1 VRITYN
7 APVILTTTL
16 LALGVMVGSM
26 LTDGGLTRDLFTVR
40 PPMEFSN
47 PLAWFRLVSHILG
60 HQDWAHL
67 AGNFTF
73 ILLLGP
79 VLEERYGS
87 VNLLEMMV
95 LTAMT
100 TGLLSIT
107 VFSTGLLGASGI
119 VFMMILLSSFTNA
132 REGEIPL
139 TFVLIAV
146 LFLGRE
152 VIGVFR
158 DDSVSQLA
166 HIVGG
171 LCGGAFG
178 LVRGPRGGSS
188 RKHSPA
194 VSADGP

>member
-1 VRITYN
+1 MKRKGGPRITYN
-7 APVILTTTL
+7 SPVILTFTL
-16 LALGVMVGSM
+16 LALGVMAGSA
-26 LTDGGLTRDLFTVR
+26 LTDGAVVRTLFTVR
-40 PPMEFSN
+40 PPMEFAA

-60 HQDWAHL
+60 HQDWPHL

-87 VNLLEMMV
+87 VNLLEMIL
-95 LTAMT
+95 LTAAV

-107 VFSTGLLGASGI
+107 LFSTGLLGASGI
-119 VFMMILLSSFTNA
+119 VFMLILLASFTNA
-132 REGEIPL
+132 GQGEVPL

-152 VIGVFR
+152 VVEIFR
-158 DDSVSQLA
+158 ADSISQLA

-171 LCGGAFG
+171 LCGGLFG
-178 LVRGPRGGSS
+178 LFRGPRGAATADQ
-188 RKHSPA
+188 PA
-194 VSADGP
+194 R